1 LEVWKCGN
9 MEMWNLEQLNSYI
22 TKLGSLIMW
31 KFGNVEICLEQLI
44 VNLPS
49 LKFWKCGNPGI

>member
-1 LEVWKCGN
+1 